1 MLSWYQEYLSAL
13 TNAMIK
19 VVCSLVHPLCI
30 HASLV
35 HPLCIRTSLVHP
47 CASKVSLSALT
58 NATIK
63 VERHLV
69 CVCVCVRAR
78 AFFFFIATLCVS
90 LLA

>member
-19 VVCSLVHPLCI
+19 VVYSLL
-30 HASLV
+30 